1 MSDAILDQAEAAL
14 KRGDAAAAESA
25 LTRQWRDMSS
35 APADAQHVMA
45 MVRMAQQN
53 RKEAAQHM
61 RGAVRAEPNKLRHHI
76 GLGHILYAD
85 RDYAGAMESYAA
97 AVRIDPTW
105 PGLQLALSSAAYN
118 AGRPEEAEQAARQAV
133 NGEPSADAHD
143 ALSCALRAQ
152 GKGQE
157 ALAAAE
163 QALRLDP
170 RSQNALNS
178 KGAALLLLNRGQEA
192 LAIFDALVMQGAD
205 TPVLALNR
213 GMALESVGRKDD
225 AKKVYDDAA
234 RRWPNLPN
242 LQERIKARQQQ

>member
-1 MSDAILDQAEAAL
+1 MSDAILAQAETCL
-14 KRGDAAAAESA
+14 KRGDVAGAEQA
-25 LTRQWRDMSS
+25 LMKQWRDMSS

-61 RGAVRAEPNKLRHHI
+61 RGAVRAEPNALRHHI

-85 RDYAGAMESYAA
+85 RDYQGAMESYTA
-97 AVRIDPTW
+97 AVRIDPNW
-105 PGLQLALSSAAYN
+105 QGLQLALSSAAYS
-118 AGRPEEAEQAARQAV
+118 AGRPVEAEAAARQAV
-133 NGEPSADAHD
+133 AAAPSAEAHD

-157 ALAAAE
+157 ALAAAD

-170 RSQNALNS
+170 RSQNAQNS
-178 KGAALLLLNRGQEA
+178 RGAALLLVNRGQEA
-192 LAIFDALVMQGAD
+192 LQIFDSLVMQGVD

-213 GMALESVGRKDD
+213 GMALEAVGRKDD
-225 AKKVYDDAA
+225 AKKIYEAAA

-242 LQERIKARQQQ
+242 LQERLQARN